1 VADSSVTIT
10 GLDEM
15 RRAVDQLPA
24 TVTAALKTVAKRS
37 AQRIEGDAARR
48 LRSQQKTEAHALA
61 DAITITEDVPNKQY
75 IVTSKAPVGQPAN
88 LPIWNEHGTSK
99 MAARPYMRP
108 AADAEGPVYERE
120 VVAAATDAV
129 SEALS

>member
-75 IVTSKAPVGQPAN
+75 IVTSSAPAGQPAN

-99 MAARPYMRP
+99 MPARPYMRP
-108 AADAEGPVYERE
+108 AADAEGPTYERE
-120 VVAAATDAV
+120 VAAAATDAV